1 MKFEIEVSAET
12 VRKAI
17 KHELKYS
24 YKKTY
29 FRSYKKDDE
38 KIKQARFWI
47 AFELFATGYFE
58 NKYIVWM
65 DETSINNTS
74 FK

>member
-12 VRKAI
+12 VRLAI
-17 KHELKYS
+17 KHEL
-24 YKKTY
+24 KKTY

-65 DETSINNTS
+65 DKTSINNTS